1 MTGLDTNVLIRYLVK
16 DEPRQSGRAA
26 RLMQEVLQRGD
37 SLFLNHIVLCEL
49 VWVLESAYGY
59 PKADIASTLEK
70 ILMTEQF
77 EIEGRDE
84 VWSALDGYEKDRG
97 DFSDYLIG
105 RKNQHHSCSRT
116 VTFDRSLKDD
126 PTFEL
131 L

>member
-1 MTGLDTNVLIRYLVK
+1 MPSSTITSKGQVTI
-16 DEPRQSGRAA
+16 
-26 RLMQEVLQRGD
+26 
-37 SLFLNHIVLCEL
+37 
-49 VWVLESAYGY
+49 
-59 PKADIASTLEK
+59 PKAVRDQLKLHPGTRRQTSHPPLEK

-105 RKNQHHSCSRT
+105 RKNQHHGCSRT
-116 VTFDRSLKDD
+116 VTLDRSLKDD